1 MSKLKIKAIPFI
13 AAAAL
18 ITVGCAS
25 QAGYDKALPAE
36 LAIKSISGAKVLTN
50 SSGFSLYTFDRDQP
64 NLSNCYGPCAA
75 KWPPVFADS
84 TVADGKFTT
93 TKRKDGS
100 LQLQYKQQPLYL
112 WVGDKAPG
120 QTNGD
125 GVKNVWH
132 IVTL

>member
-25 QAGYDKALPAE
+25 QAGYDKTVPTE
-36 LAIKSISGAKVLTN
+36 LAINSNNGAKILTN
-50 SSGFSLYTFDRDQP
+50 SSGFTVYTFDKDQK
-64 NLSNCYGPCAA
+64 NASNCYGPCAT
-75 KWPPVFADS
+75 KWPPVFTNSAIS
-84 TVADGKFTT
+84 DGKFTT

-100 LQLQYKQQPLYL
+100 LQLQYNQQPLYL

-120 QTNGD
+120 QTSGD

-132 IVTL
+132 IVSM